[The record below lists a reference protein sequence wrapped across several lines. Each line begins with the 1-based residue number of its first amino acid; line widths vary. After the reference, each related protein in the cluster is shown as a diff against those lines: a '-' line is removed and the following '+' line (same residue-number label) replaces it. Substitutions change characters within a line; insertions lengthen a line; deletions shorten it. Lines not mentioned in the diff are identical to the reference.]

1 MKALKVFIRPFE
13 APQRSVKKTLI
24 FSSYGIGI
32 GTGRVEMNFLFVITV
47 KLIAV
52 GEYRTLAFPLI

>member
-1 MKALKVFIRPFE
+1 MKTLKVFVRPFE
-13 APQRSVKKTLI
+13 APQRSVKKILI

-32 GTGRVEMNFLFVITV
+32 ETGRIEINFLFVVTV

-52 GEYRTLAFPLI
+52 EEYQTLAFSSI